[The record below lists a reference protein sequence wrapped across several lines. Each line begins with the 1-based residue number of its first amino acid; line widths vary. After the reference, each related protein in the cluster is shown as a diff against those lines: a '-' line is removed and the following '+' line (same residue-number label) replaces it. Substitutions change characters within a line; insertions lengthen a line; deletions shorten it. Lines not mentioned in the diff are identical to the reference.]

1 MGKSTDNLKPFRP
14 GLDGRRNLKGAPKK
28 TPALDELLTEV
39 LSDEHDGKT
48 AAKAILLALV
58 AKAKRGDV
66 RAAELLLN
74 RAYGKPAGQVDLR
87 LVAEQPLFGD

>member
-1 MGKSTDNLKPFRP
+1 MKKSTDNLMPFRP
-14 GLDGRRNLKGAPKK
+14 GLDDRRNLKGAPKK
-28 TPALDELLTEV
+28 TPELDELLAEV
-39 LSDEHDGKT
+39 LSDEQDGKT

-74 RAYGKPAGQVDLR
+74 RAYGRVTDKVDLSFK
-87 LVAEQPLFGD
+87 VEQPLFPE